1 MTRQSPAMAIR
12 SYSCNRRILSE
23 FADARSIIDLP
34 RHRLSV
40 ALRPH
45 GPYERD
51 VVYVGK
57 FDEAT
62 WRFFNAIGLSPTYL
76 RNANRGMAAVD
87 QQITYVR
94 ELYAGSIVSI
104 YSRVTE
110 VKPKR
115 LVFIHEMMNDEIHE
129 VAARTT
135 LTGVHLDTVARKSC
149 PFEEHILRTAQ
160 SLVAGSG
167 PNLCLWKI
175 ASSP

>member
-1 MTRQSPAMAIR
+1 MPDPLLTYRGTVYPWHCDHMGHM
-12 SYSCNRRILSE
+12 N
-23 FADARSIIDLP
+23 
-34 RHRLSV
+34 V
-40 ALRPH
+40 MW
-45 GPYERD
+45 
-51 VVYVGK
+51 YVGK

-62 WRFFNAIGLSPTYL
+62 WHFINAIGLSPSYL

-135 LTGVHLDTVARKSC
+135 LTGVQLDTVARKSC
-149 PFEEHILRTAQ
+149 PVEEHIIRAAQ
-160 SLVAGSG
+160 SLV
-167 PNLCLWKI
+167 P
-175 ASSP
+175 

>member
-1 MTRQSPAMAIR
+1 
-12 SYSCNRRILSE
+12 
-23 FADARSIIDLP
+23 
-34 RHRLSV
+34 
-40 ALRPH
+40 
-45 GPYERD
+45 
-51 VVYVGK
+51 VGK

-135 LTGVHLDTVARKSC
+135 LTRRRRSSD
-149 PFEEHILRTAQ
+149 PP
-160 SLVAGSG
+160 SLPPLSVEPPSPHAGNRRLVS
-167 PNLCLWKI
+167 
-175 ASSP
+175 